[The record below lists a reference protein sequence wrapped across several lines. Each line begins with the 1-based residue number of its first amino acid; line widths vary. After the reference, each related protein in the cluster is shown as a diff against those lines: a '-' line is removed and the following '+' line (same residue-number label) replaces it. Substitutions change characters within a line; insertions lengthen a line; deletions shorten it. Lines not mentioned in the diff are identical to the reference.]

1 MVSLAKEN
9 KTARSLKAS
18 SVLYVGVERA
28 KDVSQREKER
38 KCKIILGVG
47 VVRESDF
54 PNLREKLKII
64 LMVEA
69 SPRELPRLF
78 FPPPPETHNT
88 CRRRQGWTENGQET
102 FGTSKR
108 NLQSGKCEGS
118 AATS

>member
-1 MVSLAKEN
+1 MQDN
-9 KTARSLKAS
+9 F
-18 SVLYVGVERA
+18 G
-28 KDVSQREKER
+28 
-38 KCKIILGVG
+38 GG

-102 FGTSKR
+102 FGTSKGTCKVE
-108 NLQSGKCEGS
+108 SVK
-118 AATS
+118 AALPHPDSFFLSLAILVWD